1 MSFFQKS
8 KILLKKTI
16 HFIHFI
22 HFGVRPP
29 YLAGGVC
36 DHYAAA
42 GDVRGG
48 HVETIMLRMIADD
61 RMADALALL

>member
-16 HFIHFI
+16 HFIHF
-22 HFGVRPP
+22 GVRPH
-29 YLAGGVC
+29 YLVAGVC

-42 GDVRGG
+42 GDARRG
-48 HVETIMLRMIADD
+48 HAETIMLWMIAND
-61 RMADALALL
+61 RAADAPALL